1 MAEQLRFHPL
11 VAEDLKAAVGWYD
24 DISPGLGDRFRIAVE
39 QRFDSVAEFP
49 ESFGIVFQNARAARI
64 SVFPYLLLFEY
75 LMDVVHILGVF
86 HSASNPAKWRGRL
99 R

>member
-64 SVFPYLLLFEY
+64 SFFPYLLLFEY
-75 LMDVVHILGVF
+75 LMDVVHILGCF
-86 HSASNPAKWRGRL
+86 IL
-99 R
+99 RRIQRNGEAV

>member
-39 QRFDSVAEFP
+39 QRFDSIAKFP
-49 ESFGIVFQNARAARI
+49 ESFGIVESSEMERPSEVKNDHQDSVPGKSVVTVHRI
-64 SVFPYLLLFEY
+64 DLF
-75 LMDVVHILGVF
+75 
-86 HSASNPAKWRGRL
+86 
-99 R
+99 

>member
-39 QRFDSVAEFP
+39 QRFDSIARFP
-49 ESFGIVFQNARAARI
+49 ESFGIVFQNARAARL
-64 SVFPYLLLFEY
+64 SGFPYLLLFEHG
-75 LMDVVHILGVF
+75 MDVVHVLGVF
-86 HSASNPAKWRGRL
+86 HFASNPAKWRGRL

>member
-75 LMDVVHILGVF
+75 LMDAVHILGVF